1 MKLMDRFLHILRD
14 TRAPLYLKNQIPDDF
29 FNFHI
34 KAPTYDFVDKTYSAN
49 ALDIDA
55 IYNLKLRKT

>member
-1 MKLMDRFLHILRD
+1 MIFLIL
-14 TRAPLYLKNQIPDDF
+14 
-29 FNFHI
+29 
-34 KAPTYDFVDKTYSAN
+34 TYDFVDKTNSAN

>member
-1 MKLMDRFLHILRD
+1 MD
-14 TRAPLYLKNQIPDDF
+14 LKNTEN
-29 FNFHI
+29 FN
-34 KAPTYDFVDKTYSAN
+34 KKKKKTDN